1 MNEAYKEVFIKD
13 SKGKMLL
20 KLSYF
25 DDERFAENKILNEI
39 ILEYK
44 NKAITHIHLLSEE
57 KAAVCNKPL
66 SFWERLM
73 SWFKNE

>member
-57 KAAVCNKPL
+57 
-66 SFWERLM
+66 M
-73 SWFKNE
+73 